1 MYIGID
7 VGTMNIVTAK
17 ESDSKIIYNSV
28 RNMFIK
34 INKDYL
40 GSFDLSKVSHLEI
53 DNEIY
58 IIGED
63 AYNFANVFGKK
74 VQRTMKQGI
83 ISSDDIDSVD
93 VMSSIF
99 KSMIGD
105 SRFKYCVFSCP
116 DSPLDSDSNVVYHR
130 EVIKRIMKS
139 MGIEASPLNEATAL
153 IYANCID
160 TDFSGIGMSFGAGM
174 TNIAIVYKAIPLSVF
189 SLARG
194 GDWIDYNVSVTTNTI
209 QTHVT
214 LFKETKY
221 DPTGASFKNKK
232 DRIINEAITF
242 YYNEL
247 IQYVMSKFYYYAS
260 KIETTL
266 DSIPIVVGGG
276 TSLAKGFIEI
286 LKNSLDDGKLPFEIS
301 DIKYAKNPL
310 TDVAEGCLVKAKTI
324 K

>member
-7 VGTMNIVTAK
+7 VGTMNIVTAR
-17 ESDSKIIYNSV
+17 ESDSRIIYNSV

-53 DNEIY
+53 DDDVY
-58 IIGED
+58 IVGED

-74 VQRTMKQGI
+74 VQRTMRYGI

-93 VMSSIF
+93 IISSIF

-105 SRFKYCVFSCP
+105 SKYKYCVYSCP
-116 DSPLDSDSNVVYHR
+116 DNPLDSDSNVVYHR
-130 EVIKRIMKS
+130 EMIRRIMKS
-139 MGIEASPLNEATAL
+139 MGIESISLNEATAL
-153 IYANCID
+153 VYSNCID

-174 TNIAIVYKAIPLSVF
+174 TNIAVVYKAIPLSVI

-194 GDWIDYNVSVTTNTI
+194 GDWIDYNVSVATNTI

-221 DPTGASFKNKK
+221 DPLKTDFKNKK
-232 DRIINEAITF
+232 DRIVNEAITF
-242 YYNEL
+242 YYNEM
-247 IQYVMSKFYYYAS
+247 IQYVMSKFNQYAS

-266 DSIPIVVGGG
+266 DSIPIIVGGG
-276 TSLAKGFIEI
+276 TSMAKGFIEI
-286 LKNSLDDGKLPFEIS
+286 LKNHIDDSKLPFEVS
-301 DIKYAKNPL
+301 DVRYAKNPL